1 MMSKDLR
8 RMTNIQKQFLAA
20 LPGSLLLIKD
30 VRWSKQR
37 ALDSLNL
44 SQLLHEK
51 VAAAADSISS
61 YIRNDCSLG
70 KNFLSLSLSHSL
82 SLAATSFDLR

>member
-1 MMSKDLR
+1 
-8 RMTNIQKQFLAA
+8 MTNIQKQFLAA

-70 KNFLSLSLSHSL
+70 KKLSLSLTLSFALSLSLS
-82 SLAATSFDLR
+82 LRYLV